1 MSRWAGQ
8 YPLALAVLAS
18 LLLGSVLVSLLLG
31 SADLSWPVL
40 FAALQL
46 NGEQP
51 LAETIIWQLRLPRIL
66 TALLVGAGLAVS
78 GAVLQNASRNPL
90 ADPYLFGLMAGA
102 ALGATIV
109 SILLPEQQLSMALG
123 AFAGAMLA
131 IALVLAVAFGQSRQ
145 RFEVT
150 LLAGVAVSFMLSA
163 ISSFILYFAEP
174 FAANKVIFWLMGS
187 LSRSSWQSLTL
198 IAPPVMAL
206 LLLAVALRRQL
217 DALLLSDTSARSLG
231 IRPQRLRLLLLIST
245 ALVSA
250 VIVSQCG
257 GIAFVGLLVPHMVR
271 ALFGVTALPLL
282 LGSALLGACF
292 MLWVDNLAR
301 SVLAQQE
308 IPLGVI
314 TSVIGS
320 IFFLMLLRR
329 RL

>member
-1 MSRWAGQ
+1 M
-8 YPLALAVLAS
+8 
-18 LLLGSVLVSLLLG
+18 
-31 SADLSWPVL
+31 
-40 FAALQL
+40 
-46 NGEQP
+46 
-51 LAETIIWQLRLPRIL
+51 
-66 TALLVGAGLAVS
+66 VGIG
-78 GAVLQNASRNPL
+78 
-90 ADPYLFGLMAGA
+90 FGL
-102 ALGATIV
+102 
-109 SILLPEQQLSMALG
+109 
-123 AFAGAMLA
+123 F
-131 IALVLAVAFGQSRQ
+131 VAFGQSRQ
-145 RFEVT
+145 RIEVT

-198 IAPPVMAL
+198 IAPPVMGL

-320 IFFLMLLRR
+320 FFFLMLLRR